1 MTLNTQWW
9 ELGTIFLIKESIN
22 LIMWKLSSEFN
33 KILEFKLLRKSYKNS
48 KILTILFNMLRDHF
62 GQLDFISF
70 NLITNILQIL
80 GILLTHI
87 AKKY

>member
-48 KILTILFNMLRDHF
+48 KILTILFNMLQDHF

>member
-80 GILLTHI
+80 EILLTHI